1 MLEATSIWTVP
12 VLDDGSPG
20 EMVSYVISEVGFIPD
35 GLALDADGR
44 VYVTDALTNSIV
56 RVEPDGTVVLIAGG
70 EEQGFDVPTNIAWG
84 IGATELTMYAVN
96 LADQRFVPDGKRG
109 PALIAIDVDTPGDAV
124 AVGDTRDGA
133 DRSIGPSPL

>member
-56 RVEPDGTVVLIAGG
+56 RVEPDGTVVLIA
-70 EEQGFDVPTNIAWG
+70 
-84 IGATELTMYAVN
+84 
-96 LADQRFVPDGKRG
+96 
-109 PALIAIDVDTPGDAV
+109 IDVDTPGDAV